1 MARPRVFP
9 TGTDRE
15 PGGATRVRSGPTLT
29 PLTVTLAF
37 VLGYL
42 VVGLVSLWGASS
54 APPQSTVTES
64 PWLNAWIRYDSDWYL
79 GIAQHGYYFAT
90 DRQSPV
96 AFFPAYPMLVRLLAP
111 VLGGPELAGHLITVG
126 CGLGSTLL
134 FARWVRPRLGGSAR
148 WTSVAVLLLYPYAV
162 FLYGAVYGD
171 ALFLVCVL
179 GAFTLL
185 EGRRYWAAGL
195 LAAVATAGRPVGVA
209 IAVGLVV
216 RMLELRA
223 QDAATPDRPD
233 GRPGPA
239 VPTPPSAGAALGAL
253 WRQVP
258 ALRARHYLV
267 LLSLG
272 GIGGWCLWLWSTYG
286 DPFAFLTAEAT
297 WAQGAGPKTWS
308 KVAFFGALVK
318 APLSIRIV
326 LLAQAVVTV
335 LAVLTMRQVWRR
347 FGWGYLA
354 YCLVV
359 LGIPVLGTKDFLGCG
374 RYIIAAFP
382 VLAAGAAWLANS
394 RRARWVRPVCLTVS
408 GAGMLVAS
416 YYFGQGILIS

>member
-15 PGGATRVRSGPTLT
+15 PGDVSRGRSGPPLT
-29 PLTVTLAF
+29 PLAVTAAF

-42 VVGLVSLWGASS
+42 VVGLMSLWGASS
-54 APPQSTVTES
+54 APPQSTVTGS
-64 PWLNAWIRYDSDWYL
+64 PWLNVWIRYDSDWYL
-79 GIAQHGYYFAT
+79 GIAQNGYYFAT

-96 AFFPAYPMLVRLLAP
+96 AFFPAYPMVVRLLAP
-111 VLGGPELAGHLITVG
+111 VLGGPELAGHLVTVG
-126 CGLGSTLL
+126 CGWGSTLL
-134 FARWVRPRLGGSAR
+134 FARWVRPRLGGPAR
-148 WTSVAVLLLYPYAV
+148 WTSVALLLLYPYAV

-185 EGRRYWAAGL
+185 ERRRYWAAGA

-223 QDAATPDRPD
+223 QDAAASDRP
-233 GRPGPA
+233 PGPA
-239 VPTPPSAGAALGAL
+239 APTPPSPGPALSAL

-286 DPFAFLTAEAT
+286 DPLAFLTAEAT

-335 LAVLTMRQVWRR
+335 LAVLAMRQVWRR

-382 VLAAGAAWLANS
+382 VLAAGAGWLADS
-394 RRARWVRPVCLTVS
+394 GRARWVRPVALTAS
-408 GAGMLVAS
+408 GTGMLVAS